1 MVVNINSILMV
12 LCYVPSH
19 FFLANFLFKKIGV
32 NGTLIIGVILNCV
45 CLWFRAFIAVNVY
58 ISMAGGFFYGI
69 AQPLILNANA
79 EFAAN
84 WFDTG
89 EVIYNIKNMMT

>member
-1 MVVNINSILMV
+1 M
-12 LCYVPSH
+12 
-19 FFLANFLFKKIGV
+19 FKKFGI
-32 NGTLIIGVILNCV
+32 NFTLVCGSILNCV
-45 CLWFRAFIAVNVY
+45 CLWFRVAIKSNFYIA
-58 ISMAGGFFYGI
+58 MAGGFFYGI

-89 EVIYNIKNMMT
+89 EV